1 MTKVHPNA
9 AAAPGSSAQKPP
21 VSSSVSVSVPAAV
34 EASTVL
40 TVWRRSL
47 LLDGNGFTV
56 FDAKG
61 SLVFRVDN
69 YAAERCKG
77 EIVLMDAAGEPLLTI
92 RRKKLSLA
100 EQWLIYDGEDSSKPR
115 LSVKKHVTLLPSDSL
130 AHVTPC
136 TCAADADADASYHVE
151 GSYWRRSCAVYDGA
165 RHRLAVL
172 RSKEAAVGGAASF
185 GFDVFRLVVEP
196 GFDAAVAMAIVILL
210 EQMFGS
216 RNSLF
221 LIKG

>member
-9 AAAPGSSAQKPP
+9 AAAPGSSARKPP

-136 TCAADADADASYHVE
+136 TCAATADATPPTRGGLLLAPVLCRLRRRAAS
-151 GSYWRRSCAVYDGA
+151 A
-165 RHRLAVL
+165 RQ
-172 RSKEAAVGGAASF
+172 AAVGGAASF